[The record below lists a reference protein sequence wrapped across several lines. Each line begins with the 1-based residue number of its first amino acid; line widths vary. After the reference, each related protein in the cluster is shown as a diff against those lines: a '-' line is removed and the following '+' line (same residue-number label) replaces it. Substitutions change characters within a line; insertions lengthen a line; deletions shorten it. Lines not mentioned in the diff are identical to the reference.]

1 MLEWK
6 RTKYLARGCFIQ
18 EVATTGKQSIIAEW
32 VIKNGKPE
40 PRVKYY
46 QDDILIKGFKIE
58 AIDIED
64 LKVKAYIA
72 VREYINEQI
81 AETEVII
88 IVSKSEPNLK
98 EIGTTFLASING
110 CLALLSSTLP

>member
-6 RTKYLARGCFIQ
+6 RTKYLAHGCYIQ
-18 EVATTGKQSIIAEW
+18 EVATTGKQSIVTEW

-46 QDDILIKGFKIE
+46 QDDVLIKGFKIE

-72 VREYINEQI
+72 VREYINE
-81 AETEVII
+81 
-88 IVSKSEPNLK
+88 
-98 EIGTTFLASING
+98 
-110 CLALLSSTLP
+110 